1 MAYFRARAFCMFV
14 SSGPWYASMLTC
26 LKCSC
31 ANVHRLLKSLRACA
45 LNVLTCLR
53 ACVLSVVTYLARL
66 LFMVFTFSH
75 ILHTSYAQISYLLM
89 WLRTWCSLFPI
100 CFTFEKLKAVCFA
113 AFWAKFLSFKEKNLT
128 HSHVYPFLTIF
139 NNF

>member
-45 LNVLTCLR
+45 LNVLTCLH

-89 WLRTWCSLFPI
+89 WLRTWCSLLSNLLYIWKVKSSVFCCFLGQIFKFQGKKSHPFPCI
-100 CFTFEKLKAVCFA
+100 
-113 AFWAKFLSFKEKNLT
+113 
-128 HSHVYPFLTIF
+128 PIF
-139 NNF
+139 DNF